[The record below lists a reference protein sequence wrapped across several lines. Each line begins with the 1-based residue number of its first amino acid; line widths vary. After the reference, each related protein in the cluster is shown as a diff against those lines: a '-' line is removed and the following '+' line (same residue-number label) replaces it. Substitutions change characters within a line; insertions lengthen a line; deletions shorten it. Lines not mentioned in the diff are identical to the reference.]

1 MKPGERLHRNAFGRL
16 VFTNAAGQPFEPVV
30 PVRAFPVQSPGEGIA
45 IVSADGRELA
55 WIERLTDLP
64 DTSRALIEEEL
75 GTREFI
81 PEITRIES
89 VSSYVT
95 PSTFSVETDR
105 GPTRFVLDGEEF
117 IRRLAGGTLLIA
129 DSHGIHYL
137 VRDLK
142 ALDGASRRIL
152 DRFL

>member
-1 MKPGERLHRNAFGRL
+1 MNAGERLQRNAFGRL
-16 VFTNAAGQPFEPVV
+16 VFTNAAGESFEPVA
-30 PVRAFPVQSPGEGIA
+30 PVRAFPIQAPAEGVA
-45 IVSADGRELA
+45 IVGADGRELA
-55 WIERLTDLP
+55 WIERLADLP
-64 DTSRALIEEEL
+64 PAVRGIVEEEL
-75 GTREFI
+75 ASREFM
-81 PEITRIES
+81 PEITRIDA

-95 PSTFSVETDR
+95 PTTFSVETDR

-137 VRDLK
+137 IRDPK
-142 ALDGASRRIL
+142 ALDAASRRIL